1 MSWSPIRIR
10 PAVGSSR
17 PATMRRVVVLPQPDG
32 PSRAKNEPLGTV
44 SDRSRTAVKSPK
56 RLVRSS
62 RWRSWFVST
71 THHPVE
77 LLLVVVR
84 LFLVQRHELVAL
96 LQGLG
101 AREDELAVDRRL
113 VELRDLLLCPLDRAE
128 VVVPR
133 GQLRRVDR
141 VVVEVHHRLDVL

>member
-17 PATMRRVVVLPQPDG
+17 PATMRSVVVLPQPDG
-32 PSRAKNEPLGTV
+32 PSSAKNDPFGTV
-44 SDRSRTAVKSPK
+44 RDRSRTAAKSPK

-62 RWRSWFVST
+62 RWRSWLVST

-77 LLLVVVR
+77 LFLVVVR
-84 LFLVQRHELVAL
+84 LLLGQRLELVSL
-96 LQGLG
+96 LHGLG

-113 VELRDLLLCPLDRAE
+113 VELRDLLLRALDGAE

-133 GQLRRVDR
+133 RQLRRVDG
-141 VVVEVHHRLDVL
+141 VVVEVHQ